1 MKELIHSCD
10 VYAEPISLTYKRR
23 RVHSTTLGGVLTIA
37 SLVIVISYFGAM
49 VSKVV
54 SKENV
59 IT

>member
-23 RVHSTTLGGVLTIA
+23 RVHSTTLGGILTLA
-37 SLVIVISYFGAM
+37 SLVVVLSYFATM
-49 VSKVV
+49 LNKVI